1 MKQVIEILKNGNIC
15 IMPSDTIYG
24 IFGDATNLNTI
35 KRIDDAKH
43 SNKPHLVLVSS
54 IDMLS
59 KCVVKINELQK
70 EIINKYWPGP
80 LTILFQKSDYL
91 SDELTKGSPLIAIR
105 MPKDEFLLDIINE
118 VCKPLISTSANITNE
133 SVITSV
139 NDISYELKSSVDYIY
154 DGGTINN
161 EASTLI
167 KVEDN
172 KITFL
177 REGILSD
184 TIKKDFEKYI

>member
-1 MKQVIEILKNGNIC
+1 
-15 IMPSDTIYG
+15 
-24 IFGDATNLNTI
+24 
-35 KRIDDAKH
+35 
-43 SNKPHLVLVSS
+43 
-54 IDMLS
+54 
-59 KCVVKINELQK
+59 
-70 EIINKYWPGP
+70 
-80 LTILFQKSDYL
+80 
-91 SDELTKGSPLIAIR
+91 

-118 VCKPLISTSANITNE
+118 VGKPLISTSANITNE